1 MSTLGFEEFAR
12 LDIRTGKVV
21 KAERVPNSKKLV
33 HLEIDIGDDVKS
45 CVAGLAEQYTP
56 ESLMGKMLTV
66 VTNLKP
72 RKMFG
77 FESQVMLLAAIDK
90 DNESNISLIVPD
102 KAVAAGSKVT

>member
-1 MSTLGFEEFAR
+1 MSMLAFEEFAK

-21 KAERVPNSKKLV
+21 KAERVPNSKKLL
-33 HLEIDIGDDVKS
+33 HLEVDIGDGVRS

-56 ESLMGKMLTV
+56 ESLIGRTLTV

-90 DNESNISLIVPD
+90 ENPSNISLIVPD